1 MSIALAMADG
11 VRLHAGHLSAGTR
24 KPVQLR
30 SPASKL
36 NIAAPL
42 SAQRPEARSTP
53 NTCISVIDSSESPE
67 IIQPRCRATATFS
80 RCGEIAATLTRLISV
95 PKWGR

>member
-1 MSIALAMADG
+1 MADG

-24 KPVQLR
+24 KPVQRR
-30 SPASKL
+30 SSASKL

-53 NTCISVIDSSESPE
+53 NTCISVIDSSESSGIYPAL
-67 IIQPRCRATATFS
+67 QNH
-80 RCGEIAATLTRLISV
+80 
-95 PKWGR
+95 GRRFPDVERSLQH